1 MQSML
6 SAHKLMQLPGDEHDF
21 LKFVHDVI
29 TQLLTSAPR
38 LTRSPSTG
46 LDSVARLT
54 GRNHFPSKRVYE
66 GTGADRSSKTK
77 KCRVC
82 AARGRHTPKGV
93 AIETTWVCEACPSVP
108 GLCVEAGCFKDY
120 HTKFDYSK

>member
-1 MQSML
+1 
-6 SAHKLMQLPGDEHDF
+6 MQLQGDKNDF

-108 GLCVEAGCFKDY
+108 GLCVEASCFKDY
-120 HTKFDYSK
+120 HTKLDYSK